1 MRNET
6 VQAWLL
12 GKLVHEGLDAP
23 PTGEARNAMNE
34 FIRAVTKD
42 ASYKYQAGGEHKPS
56 VWVQNYP
63 QHATLIRGA
72 LVDALDISGSSLGSL
87 SYRPRTLREY
97 RAAHTPNQAKCADV
111 TSYRQAK
118 RRAIQAGDAVPP
130 RPNPGP
136 AVAAHRA
143 KRPDILAHLRRAD
156 PAPQPPQDDDGIEPP
171 DAAGLAAR
179 LAQRSDPISQDAND
193 AARQGTTE
201 PRRRSRS
208 RSRTPPLNCAAVPP
222 TRTIPPPPQVPAPPA
237 SPADAAPGRLSPNG
251 ERESDPADPPPSAP
265 DPPPS
270 GPVPSPVPSPDPSL
284 NPSSSSSPAASVQHS
299 PAASVQHSSPVR
311 KSPKIL
317 PPAALT

>member
-118 RRAIQAGDAVPP
+118 RRAMQAGDAVPP

-136 AVAAHRA
+136 AVVAHRA
-143 KRPDILAHLRRAD
+143 KRPDILAHLRRVD
-156 PAPQPPQDDDGIEPP
+156 PAPQPPQDEESIEAL
-171 DAAGLAAR
+171 D
-179 LAQRSDPISQDAND
+179 
-193 AARQGTTE
+193 
-201 PRRRSRS
+201 
-208 RSRTPPLNCAAVPP
+208 
-222 TRTIPPPPQVPAPPA
+222 
-237 SPADAAPGRLSPNG
+237 
-251 ERESDPADPPPSAP
+251 PSALAGFDAWP
-265 DPPPS
+265 
-270 GPVPSPVPSPDPSL
+270 
-284 NPSSSSSPAASVQHS
+284 
-299 PAASVQHSSPVR
+299 
-311 KSPKIL
+311 
-317 PPAALT
+317 